1 MTVYCGVDFHAR
13 VQTVSWLD
21 TSDGEI
27 HQKDLN
33 HQEDDVKAFY
43 QQFSGEVIVGLEATG
58 YSRWFE
64 EMIEA
69 LGHQV
74 WIGDA
79 GEIRRLA
86 KRRQKNDRRDAD
98 LILDLMAKGEFP
110 RVHRLSSHSRE
121 ILRQM
126 RHRHKLIKIRTMVRN
141 SLHAIAIG
149 AGLSLKAQ
157 IGLPSGRKK
166 LESLPLSG
174 VLGEQRKQLF
184 ELTDQLNEKIEEV
197 EKWLKSQAT
206 SDERVTLLQTHPGIG
221 MLTSLALVHTLE
233 PISRFATSRK
243 VVAYVGLDPMER
255 SSADRIRWG
264 GVSKAGPKLLRF
276 LLGEAGQSAARHDQD
291 LRAFYQRL
299 RKRVPRQKAK
309 VAVARRLAVRSYIM
323 LRDRIDYAEFV
334 RRGVKARSSRRGV

>member
-1 MTVYCGVDFHAR
+1 MEAPMTVYCGVDFHAR

-149 AGLSLKAQ
+149 AGLSLK
-157 IGLPSGRKK
+157 
-166 LESLPLSG
+166 
-174 VLGEQRKQLF
+174 
-184 ELTDQLNEKIEEV
+184 
-197 EKWLKSQAT
+197 
-206 SDERVTLLQTHPGIG
+206 
-221 MLTSLALVHTLE
+221 
-233 PISRFATSRK
+233 
-243 VVAYVGLDPMER
+243 
-255 SSADRIRWG
+255 
-264 GVSKAGPKLLRF
+264 
-276 LLGEAGQSAARHDQD
+276 
-291 LRAFYQRL
+291 
-299 RKRVPRQKAK
+299 
-309 VAVARRLAVRSYIM
+309 
-323 LRDRIDYAEFV
+323 
-334 RRGVKARSSRRGV
+334 